1 MGISTE
7 AYLRVPFTKSKL
19 VNPDLALAGLPH
31 TSALHFKF
39 SGLNFLFIRYR
50 NAHSV
55 FYVRHSVLVALPMV
69 GGDLCC
75 FREKEMPACCG
86 EP

>member
-1 MGISTE
+1 MAHPEFWGRQPRNVGISTE

-39 SGLNFLFIRYR
+39 SGLNFF
-50 NAHSV
+50 
-55 FYVRHSVLVALPMV
+55 
-69 GGDLCC
+69 
-75 FREKEMPACCG
+75 
-86 EP
+86 